1 MPLQYIY
8 IGKIEIQIFTAV
20 MRIVTHFNPKYIFY
34 KAVKMISSVRN
45 IDVDCVAIIMIS
57 SVHNIDVDYV
67 SIVMI
72 SSVHD
77 IDVDCVAIIM
87 IFSGHNIDVDCVA
100 IIMISLVYY
109 KCRLGSAII

>member
-1 MPLQYIY
+1 
-8 IGKIEIQIFTAV
+8 

-57 SVHNIDVDYV
+57 SVRN
-67 SIVMI
+67 
-72 SSVHD
+72 
-77 IDVDCVAIIM
+77 IDVDCVVIIM